1 MSNFAR
7 IGPSAAFSRRQITPQ
22 ESSAAGNELFK
33 EQQGYA
39 KSLCRRRLK
48 RDARKMLQL
57 CSRAAHTEQSPASHR
72 KRS

>member
-7 IGPSAAFSRRQITPQ
+7 IGPSSAFSRRQITAQ
-22 ESSAAGNELFK
+22 ESSAAGHELFK
-33 EQQGYA
+33 EQQGHA

-57 CSRAAHTEQSPASHR
+57 CSRAVHAEQ
-72 KRS
+72 